1 MSLIIANFNENL
13 DGQSIVFYLCL
24 VLLMLIMVMMLI
36 LKYCFYYKRHKTL
49 FLLSLYQQTTI
60 KNYQYFLAHGL
71 EDQCNGMTIKQ
82 KVRKNTTNEYR
93 YFLESSFVGV
103 HRRFFYLSKQK

>member
-1 MSLIIANFNENL
+1 
-13 DGQSIVFYLCL
+13 
-24 VLLMLIMVMMLI
+24 MMLI

-93 YFLESSFVGV
+93 YFLESSFVGA
-103 HRRFFYLSKQK
+103 HRRFFICPNKNNSVKHFNAKKCYLNSIFI